1 MDAHVLQRTDR
12 ADVFQKFHINEDKS
26 KEKGA
31 ISSRQGSSSL
41 KRLIMIIRSG
51 QKPPQDAFKCLP
63 TAGIL
68 NEADVPRVRNGSGI
82 PSRTP
87 ER

>member
-1 MDAHVLQRTDR
+1 MDAHVLQRTDE
-12 ADVFQKFHINEDKS
+12 ADVFLKFHINEDKS
-26 KEKGA
+26 IEKGT
-31 ISSRQGSSSL
+31 ISSHQGCSSL
-41 KRLIMIIRSG
+41 NRLIMNIRSG

-63 TAGIL
+63 TAGIP

-82 PSRTP
+82 PSRTL

>member
-1 MDAHVLQRTDR
+1 MLQRTDE
-12 ADVFQKFHINEDKS
+12 ADVFPKLPINEDKS

-41 KRLIMIIRSG
+41 NRLIMNIRSD
-51 QKPPQDAFKCLP
+51 QKSPRDSFKYFP

-68 NEADVPRVRNGSGI
+68 NEANAPRVRNGSGI
-82 PSRTP
+82 PSRMS

>member
-1 MDAHVLQRTDR
+1 MLRRTDE
-12 ADVFQKFHINEDKS
+12 ADVFLKFHIDEDKS

-31 ISSRQGSSSL
+31 ISSRQGCSSL
-41 KRLIMIIRSG
+41 NRLIMNIRSG

-68 NEADVPRVRNGSGI
+68 NEADVPRVRNGR
-82 PSRTP
+82 RTQK
-87 ER
+87 R

>member
-1 MDAHVLQRTDR
+1 MLQRTDE
-12 ADVFQKFHINEDKS
+12 ADVFLKLHRNEDKS
-26 KEKGA
+26 REKEGA

-41 KRLIMIIRSG
+41 NRLIMNIRGG
-51 QKPPQDAFKCLP
+51 QKPPRDAFKCLP

-68 NEADVPRVRNGSGI
+68 NQADVPRVRNGSGI